1 MKMQYLVDTVII
13 IDHLNGIKKA
23 TDWLVKNADGS
34 TVISVITR
42 AEVLSG
48 AEENE
53 KSSISTL
60 LDKFEC
66 LAITK
71 EISDIAAELSQK
83 KGWKLPD
90 AFQAALAKKNNLLLV
105 TRNTK
110 DFSPK
115 LDFVNIPYKI

>member
-1 MKMQYLVDTVII
+1 MKTKYLVDTVII
-13 IDHLNGIKKA
+13 IDHLNGITKA
-23 TDWLVKNADGS
+23 TDWLVKNSEGNA
-34 TVISVITR
+34 VISVITR
-42 AEVLSG
+42 AKVLSG

-53 KSSISTL
+53 KSSISSL

-66 LAITK
+66 LSITK
-71 EISDIAAELSQK
+71 EISDYAAELRQK
-83 KGWKLPD
+83 RGWKLPD

-110 DFSPK
+110 DFSPE

>member
-1 MKMQYLVDTVII
+1 MKTKYLVDTVII

-23 TDWLVKNADGS
+23 TDWLVKNSEGNA
-34 TVISVITR
+34 VISVITR

-53 KSSISTL
+53 KSSISSL

-66 LAITK
+66 LSITK
-71 EISDIAAELSQK
+71 EISDIAAELHQK

-90 AFQAALAKKNNLLLV
+90 ALQAALAKKNNLLLV

-110 DFSPK
+110 DFSPE

>member
-1 MKMQYLVDTVII
+1 MKIKYLVDTVII

-23 TDWLVKNADGS
+23 TDWLLKNADGS

>member
-1 MKMQYLVDTVII
+1 MKTKYLVDTVII

-23 TDWLVKNADGS
+23 TDWLVKNSEGNA
-34 TVISVITR
+34 VISVITR

-53 KSSISTL
+53 KSSISSL

-66 LAITK
+66 LSITK
-71 EISDIAAELSQK
+71 EISDIAAELRQK
-83 KGWKLPD
+83 NGWKLPD
-90 AFQAALAKKNNLLLV
+90 ALQAALTKKNNLLLV

-110 DFSPK
+110 DFSPE